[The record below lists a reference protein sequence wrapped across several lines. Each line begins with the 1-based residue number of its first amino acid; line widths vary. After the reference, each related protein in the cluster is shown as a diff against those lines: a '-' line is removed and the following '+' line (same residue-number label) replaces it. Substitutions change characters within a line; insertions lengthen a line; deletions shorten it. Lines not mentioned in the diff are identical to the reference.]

1 MAPFFMPG
9 VLIGSRSLKLTGG
22 AYNRAEELFIFIKLF
37 KLLVKLSR
45 ESDLSSCWRP
55 FRFRSSCCI
64 AYTGKQSAPALSFRQ
79 TI

>member
-22 AYNRAEELFIFIKLF
+22 AYNRADELFIFIELF

-45 ESDLSSCWRP
+45 ESDLSSC
-55 FRFRSSCCI
+55 CI
-64 AYTGKQSAPALSFRQ
+64 AYTGKHSAPSLSFRQ
-79 TI
+79 II

>member
-22 AYNRAEELFIFIKLF
+22 AYNRADELFIFIELF

-45 ESDLSSCWRP
+45 ESDLSS
-55 FRFRSSCCI
+55 
-64 AYTGKQSAPALSFRQ
+64 LSL
-79 TI
+79 IHI